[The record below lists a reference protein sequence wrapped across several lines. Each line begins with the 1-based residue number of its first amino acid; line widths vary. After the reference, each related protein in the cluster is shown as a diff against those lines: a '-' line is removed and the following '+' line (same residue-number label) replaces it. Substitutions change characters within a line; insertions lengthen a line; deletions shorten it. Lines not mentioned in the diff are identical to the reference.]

1 MSLSL
6 WPKRPKSKKRE
17 VLKVKKKKLGILWAG
32 VFLIALV
39 VFVFSSRP
47 ANSITLDVNPGIE
60 ITTNRLNNVLS
71 VSPLDKEAE
80 KVLEGFSVGD
90 RDFDGVVNELVDL
103 MVLTGHI
110 SAEKNNLIMIT
121 ANDNN
126 AHPTLLEQAG
136 QLIEESL
143 QNKQVEAR
151 LLGQTITYSKEIRT
165 IATDKGISPGKLAV
179 IKKLTAVDSSLSIEE
194 LAPLSLQGILTLAA
208 GLDIKPEELFV
219 QVKNVAADLDGGTG
233 KEEVE
238 ASRTVGMG
246 PLLDMEKALEI
257 ALARTDG
264 GQVVEFVLEK
274 ERGRYEYEVEVKK
287 DDKKYE
293 VEIDAHTGEVLEF
306 KERRDG
312 HPGRNVQP
320 GLLLGMEK
328 ALEIALTRTGGGQ
341 VVEFVLEKEQGRY
354 EYEVEVKKDD
364 KKYEVEIDAHTGE
377 MLEFK
382 VRELSRDVGTDST
395 TCSGL

>member
-1 MSLSL
+1 M
-6 WPKRPKSKKRE
+6 
-17 VLKVKKKKLGILWAG
+17 KKKKLGILWAG

-71 VSPLDKEAE
+71 VSPLDKEAT

-90 RDFDGVVNELVDL
+90 QDFDGVVNELVDL
-103 MVLTGHI
+103 MILTGHI
-110 SAEKNNLIMIT
+110 STEKNNLILIT

-136 QLIEESL
+136 QLIEENL
-143 QNKQVEAR
+143 QNRQVGAR
-151 LLGQTITYSKEIRT
+151 LLGQTIAYSKEIRT

-179 IKKLTAVDSSLSIEE
+179 IKKLTAVDSSLSVEG
-194 LAPLSLQGILTLAA
+194 LAPLSLQEILALAEE
-208 GLDIKPEELFV
+208 LDIKPEELFV
-219 QVKNVAADLDGGTG
+219 QVKNVAADLGGGTG
-233 KEEVE
+233 KEEAE
-238 ASRTVGMG
+238 TTGTVGMG
-246 PLLDMEKALEI
+246 PLLGMEKALEI

-264 GQVVEFVLEK
+264 GQVVEFELEK

-312 HPGRNVQP
+312 YQGKNVQP
-320 GLLLGMEK
+320 GLLLGIEK
-328 ALEIALTRTGGGQ
+328 ALEIALARTDGGQ
-341 VVEFVLEKEQGRY
+341 VVEFELVEERGRY
-354 EYEVEVKKDD
+354 EYEVEIKKEGQ
-364 KKYEVEIDAHTGE
+364 KYEVEIDAYTGKV
-377 MLEFK
+377 LGFK
-382 VRELSRDVGTDST
+382 VRELSRGVGIDST
-395 TCSGL
+395 TGSGL